1 MGQRVPEVRGCV
13 LDLSGVLH
21 VGSTPLPDAREALA
35 QLRRL
40 PLALRFLTNTSRTPH
55 AALLCQLNQMGFDI
69 PAAELF
75 TAPLATR
82 AVLQRR
88 RLRPYLLIHPHLRP
102 DFVGLSTRTPNAVVV
117 GDAGRYFTYRRLN
130 TALRLLMDGAP
141 LFAIANNRYFMGDDG
156 LNLDA
161 GAFVAGLEY
170 AAGCSAEV
178 LGKPAPGIF
187 LEACAHMGLPPAS
200 VVMVGDDVQADV
212 LGALDAGLQ
221 AALVRTGK
229 FREAD
234 LQQLAGRA
242 PVHDDLNAFVKYLSA
257 AMG

>member
-1 MGQRVPEVRGCV
+1 MGRRLPEVRGCV

-21 VGSTPLPDAREALA
+21 VGSTPLPGASEALA

-55 AALLCQLNQMGFDI
+55 AVLLDHLERMGFDI
-69 PAAELF
+69 PAAELL

-82 AVLQRR
+82 AVLERR
-88 RLRPYLLIHPHLRP
+88 CLRPYFLVHPHLRP
-102 DFVGLSTRTPNAVVV
+102 DFVGLRTRMPNAVVV

-130 TALRLLMDGAP
+130 TALRLLADGAP
-141 LFAIANNRYFMGDDG
+141 LIAIANNRYFMSDDG

-187 LEACAHMGLPPAS
+187 LEACAQMGLPPAS
-200 VVMVGDDVQADV
+200 VMMVGDDVQADV

-221 AALVRTGK
+221 AVLVRTGK
-229 FREAD
+229 FREMD
-234 LQQLAGRA
+234 LQQLGRRA
-242 PVHDDLNAFVKYLSA
+242 PVHDDLKSFVNALSA